1 MIWKDQCSCQNLS
14 LSLHF
19 IYNLSLGLYLTFYIK
34 HFQTF
39 KQQNAPRCLIFWMV
53 IIIFFVFLL
62 DDEASLVIFT
72 VMFKYFF
79 FNYHQPSWHR
89 VSAFFEFSECHVFF
103 FASCEDM
110 KNMLY
115 GHRDADYSVNL
126 YLWQVWE
133 NLCRNV
139 SAFLIS
145 KYLLSIHYILSIW
158 DRNCERVKMCVG
170 HGPFELIYIT
180 TWENNKD

>member
-89 VSAFFEFSECHVFF
+89 VSAFFEFSECYVFF
-103 FASCEDM
+103 LPHVKTWKICCMATGMLTIVLICIYDRCGKISAGMCLHFSSVSTYWASTI
-110 KNMLY
+110 
-115 GHRDADYSVNL
+115 YSASEIGIVK
-126 YLWQVWE
+126 E
-133 NLCRNV
+133 
-139 SAFLIS
+139 S
-145 KYLLSIHYILSIW
+145 K
-158 DRNCERVKMCVG
+158 CV
-170 HGPFELIYIT
+170 
-180 TWENNKD
+180 

>member
-79 FNYHQPSWHR
+79 LIIISLVDTGSVHFLSFLN
-89 VSAFFEFSECHVFF
+89 AMFF
-103 FASCEDM
+103 FLPHVKTWKICCMATGMLTIVLICIYDRCGKISAGMCLHFSSVSTYWASTI
-110 KNMLY
+110 
-115 GHRDADYSVNL
+115 YSASEIGIVK
-126 YLWQVWE
+126 E
-133 NLCRNV
+133 
-139 SAFLIS
+139 S
-145 KYLLSIHYILSIW
+145 K
-158 DRNCERVKMCVG
+158 CV
-170 HGPFELIYIT
+170 
-180 TWENNKD
+180 